1 MRINKTIVA
10 YMSPTGGVKKVAG
23 AVAEGFKE
31 QTENV
36 STMNFI
42 TPRFRA
48 LKTALSPDTLFIF
61 CFPVY
66 FGRMPKCIYDWKNL
80 EGNGAL
86 AFIVNVYGNR
96 LCEDAPREAAD
107 FLTAHG
113 FKVIGY
119 AESVAEHSQE
129 RKLAHGR
136 PDVQDTADLKAMAA
150 DVYCKACAY
159 EGDSTFDFHNNAPYK
174 PYGQVPFVPQK
185 LTDEECANCKVCIK
199 ICPMG
204 IIDPKT
210 CSVLEENKEK
220 CMGCRA
226 CIAVC
231 KKKIRGIPPQVLEKI
246 AQKMAVVM
254 ANNSER
260 KPNRYFL
267 I

>member
-1 MRINKTIVA
+1 MQINKVIVA
-10 YMSPTGGVKKVAG
+10 YMSPTGGVKKVAR
-23 AVAEGFKE
+23 AIAEGFE
-31 QTENV
+31 QQIDNV
-36 STMNFI
+36 STINFI

-48 LKTALSPDTLFIF
+48 LQTSLTADTLFIF

-66 FGRMPKCIYDWKNL
+66 FGRMPKCIYDWKSL
-80 EGNGAL
+80 KGNGAP

-96 LCEDAPREAAD
+96 LCEDAPREASD
-107 FLTAHG
+107 FLTAHD

-119 AESVAEHSQE
+119 SESVAEHSQE

-136 PDVQDTADLKAMAA
+136 PDAQDIADLKTMAA
-150 DVYCKACAY
+150 DVYHRACRY
-159 EGDSTFDFHNNAPYK
+159 EGDITFDFHNDTPYK
-174 PYGQVPFVPQK
+174 PYGQVPFVPMK
-185 LTDEECANCKVCIK
+185 LTDEDCANCKVCIK

-204 IIDPKT
+204 IIDPDT
-210 CSVLEENKEK
+210 CSVLDENKEK

-231 KKKIRGIPPQVLEKI
+231 KKKIRGIPPQALEKI
-246 AQKMAVVM
+246 AQKMSVVM

-267 I
+267 V